1 MIGELTAAQKERREK
16 ILNSATKHFAKIG
29 FCSTDMDKIAKNAG
43 VGKGTLYNYF
53 KNKDDLYLSCIE
65 NHFERTLSYIDLKTA
80 ESETVEGF
88 IKNYIDASI
97 EYFSKNLDSFD
108 LIIQSNASLIEKV
121 INTMDEVKEKYYKS
135 FKKKLKSATTHK
147 KLNPQVVILA
157 LDAATTFIMFRQF
170 KKQNFKIKDVEE
182 TLHKLFLTGLI
193 GNE

>member
-1 MIGELTAAQKERREK
+1 MVELTMAQKERKEK
-16 ILNSATKHFAKIG
+16 ILKFATIHFAKIG

-53 KNKDDLYLSCIE
+53 KNKEDLYLSCIE
-65 NHFERTLSYIDLKTA
+65 HHFEQTLSYIESKTA
-80 ESETVEGF
+80 DSETVENF

-97 EYFSKNLDSFD
+97 EYFSKTLDSFD
-108 LIIQSNASLIEKV
+108 LIIQSNASIIEKV
-121 INTMDEVKEKYYKS
+121 INTMDDVKEKYYKR
-135 FKKKLKSATTHK
+135 FKSKLKSATNQK
-147 KLNPQVVILA
+147 KLNSQVVILA

-170 KKQNFKIKDVEE
+170 KKQKFKIKDVEE